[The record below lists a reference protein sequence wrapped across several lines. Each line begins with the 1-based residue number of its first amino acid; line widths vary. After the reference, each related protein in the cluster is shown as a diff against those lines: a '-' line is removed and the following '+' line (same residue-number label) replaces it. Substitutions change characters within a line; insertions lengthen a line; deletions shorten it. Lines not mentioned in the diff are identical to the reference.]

1 MTTIEQEMIE
11 ASSDYAK
18 IKELNEEQQQLENQ
32 YENDIARWSELE
44 ELNEQ

>member
-1 MTTIEQEMIE
+1 MIE